1 MHAALTGG
9 AHHLARREGPESAI
23 AQPMQTWDGAFLYP
37 SLFLMAGSLLRS
49 LAENQPF
56 TDGNKRIAWAAATV
70 FLEING
76 ISGDDAEDVAA
87 RMVRDGKPVVGNVA
101 VLDGRNA
108 CSNDRNQ
115 LVGGTRSDEW
125 LCIELRQV
133 DIGLAVREE
142 RVQRRRIGESSD
154 RHLVRSV
161 PAA

>member
-56 TDGNKRIAWAAATV
+56 TDGNKRVAWTAAMV

-76 ISGDDAEDVAA
+76 ISVEAAEDDVVQMMLSVAA
-87 RMVRDGKPVVGNVA
+87 KELDVA
-101 VLDGRNA
+101 GIAEFLEARA
-108 CSNDRNQ
+108 
-115 LVGGTRSDEW
+115 TH
-125 LCIELRQV
+125 
-133 DIGLAVREE
+133 A
-142 RVQRRRIGESSD
+142 
-154 RHLVRSV
+154 
-161 PAA
+161 